1 MPGGQGRGRLRPSR
15 RGGDQGRAQGQ
26 AVCMGLPG
34 GGVPFFIPA
43 APEWG
48 DHGWIRGNI
57 CPTSSQSENYGTFGG
72 HAGQRSFHVHEQR
85 GMWDQENLT
94 PIWEPQGS
102 QPKAEEDSGRWKET
116 WPLGTS

>member
-1 MPGGQGRGRLRPSR
+1 MIRGGPRGRLSVWVS
-15 RGGDQGRAQGQ
+15 RGGESP
-26 AVCMGLPG
+26 LLHPSTS
-34 GGVPFFIPA
+34 
-43 APEWG
+43 
-48 DHGWIRGNI
+48 DHGWFRGNHGWFRGNI
-57 CPTSSQSENYGTFGG
+57 CPTSGQSENYGTFGG

-102 QPKAEEDSGRWKET
+102 QPKAEEDSGRWRET